1 MGVNKN
7 CLFVLYLFIL
17 YFVEVRFLKAS
28 QYVRKT
34 ITQLHQWRR
43 LLQQGARRRTRT
55 RGHPSSSEHSQANDE
70 ELHEPLQSEEEE
82 KSPNRGR
89 VLPGSRRKRIFLELR
104 RLRRDFDHRDDQVLG
119 SAD

>member
-55 RGHPSSSEHSQANDE
+55 RGHPSSSEHSQADDE

-82 KSPNRGR
+82 TSKQRNSS
-89 VLPGSRRKRIFLELR
+89 SRKLKKVNLSRAAKTQKRFR
-104 RLRRDFDHRDDQVLG
+104 P
-119 SAD
+119 SK